1 MFLIIHK
8 IHMHRTTSG
17 YNAQCCALVL
27 SSLEKTINNY
37 IDIMIFMSVS
47 QNCTETWEPRCL
59 VFFIFFSFR
68 FASLSFFLSLL
79 NSFNMEQALL
89 INVTLCN
96 QKDILDCMYQ
106 PTRAELHYFEHRSRW
121 VIKNFHRIK
130 RT

>member
-8 IHMHRTTSG
+8 IHMHITTSG
-17 YNAQCCALVL
+17 YNVQCCALAL

-47 QNCTETWEPRCL
+47 QNCTETWESRCL
-59 VFFIFFSFR
+59 VFFIFFLF
-68 FASLSFFLSLL
+68 LLPLFLSLL

-89 INVTLCN
+89 INVSLCN
-96 QKDILDCMYQ
+96 QKDILDCTYQ